1 VSNDMGD
8 KAGSRAKL
16 MTGMAF
22 VLGAVTAFQAS
33 GLQLYFLVSGVLGAG
48 TGWLLRQNGF
58 RRFIRISPLPSKESQ
73 EVYTKVV
80 KGQVR
85 LADIKDKD
93 GKVRYQAPRPIN
105 MSARRGL
112 SGITIKE
119 GTELPAH
126 LRSAVEVVDKDGPTD
141 RDEDY
146 AEGPKG
152 SAMEK
157 LDYYRRNYRLS
168 YMWKRAVGG
177 IEKTGKKYGYVDER
191 SKEKRRADAYEIE
204 RRRRFENRK

>member
-93 GKVRYQAPRPIN
+93 GKVRYQAHQGGHRT
-105 MSARRGL
+105 SRTL
-112 SGITIKE
+112 
-119 GTELPAH
+119 
-126 LRSAVEVVDKDGPTD
+126 EV
-141 RDEDY
+141 RC
-146 AEGPKG
+146 G
-152 SAMEK
+152 S
-157 LDYYRRNYRLS
+157 R
-168 YMWKRAVGG
+168 
-177 IEKTGKKYGYVDER
+177 
-191 SKEKRRADAYEIE
+191 
-204 RRRRFENRK
+204 